1 MSHVREQVRG
11 AVVTLLNTSP
21 TAYRRAYNARI
32 PPMQQVWPYLMV
44 WVESEA
50 IPGGTI
56 HPSKIQERSMTLVI
70 EARVQLPQRETE
82 ELENQMDD
90 VAAEI
95 ETKLTLTT
103 IQTVLPKI
111 GSFDLTDTRIELAV
125 DQEENPSYGA
135 VVMNYI
141 ISYSTIEGIPGT
153 LN

>member
-50 IPGGTI
+50 IPDRTI
-56 HPSKIQERSMTLVI
+56 HPSSMQMRDMVLTI

-95 ETKLTLTT
+95 ETKLTLTAV
-103 IQTVLPKI
+103 QTALPKVE
-111 GSFDLTDTRIELAV
+111 SFILTDTRLELAV

-135 VVMNYI
+135 VVMNYL
-141 ISYSTIEGIPGT
+141 ISYATIEGTPGT
-153 LN
+153 LI